1 MKKILLGS
9 LIILMT
15 FLFFRQEEPKVNYVA
30 QDPKRGLDKE
40 AVDISRLPA
49 SVSHPKRGKKIAPH
63 LSTNATSPRREETE
77 SFSKEETRVLTRGL
91 KFIKSVYVVES
102 KNFDPNMGEIVKIQN
117 GMTFFRSEQRPPEVA
132 NVAYSEIK
140 GKYYP
145 VSSVLKLAN
154 IDETSRQDLIAKGLA
169 EYYYQP
175 ELKVMFV
182 QSSHEKLLSLYDNL
196 TSESIEVEME
206 VITGFNQPR

>member
-1 MKKILLGS
+1 MKKLLLGFF
-9 LIILMT
+9 ILFVT
-15 FLFFRQEEPKVNYVA
+15 FLFFRQEDTKVTPIA
-30 QDPKRGLDKE
+30 LDPKRGLDKE

-49 SVSHPKRGKKIAPH
+49 SVNHPKRGKKIAPH
-63 LSTNATSPRREETE
+63 LPTSTPMKREETKSYSE
-77 SFSKEETRVLTRGL
+77 DETRVLSRGL
-91 KFIKSVYVVES
+91 RFIKNVYVVLS

-140 GKYYP
+140 GRYYP
-145 VSSVLKLAN
+145 VSPVLKLAN

-175 ELKVMFV
+175 ELKLMFV

-196 TSESIEVEME
+196 ASESIEVEME